1 MADTADQP
9 MSDAEHV
16 REFTAGAGQPVP
28 DRPSPMTDEETK
40 FITKMIID
48 ETLELLATIMPP
60 AAAKETM
67 KAMVD
72 VAKDVPQE
80 RYEHADEQR
89 NAMDK
94 AAAQADALVDIY
106 YYSQNA
112 ACKKGINLSAIFG
125 LVHAANMAK
134 RDPATGQ
141 YSF

>member
-60 AAAKETM
+60 AAAKEL
-67 KAMVD
+67 D
-72 VAKDVPQE
+72 
-80 RYEHADEQR
+80 DE
-89 NAMDK
+89 
-94 AAAQADALVDIY
+94 
-106 YYSQNA
+106 
-112 ACKKGINLSAIFG
+112 LSALLG
-125 LVHAANMAK
+125 ETLAVDAA
-134 RDPATGQ
+134 PATVTPIPR
-141 YSF
+141 